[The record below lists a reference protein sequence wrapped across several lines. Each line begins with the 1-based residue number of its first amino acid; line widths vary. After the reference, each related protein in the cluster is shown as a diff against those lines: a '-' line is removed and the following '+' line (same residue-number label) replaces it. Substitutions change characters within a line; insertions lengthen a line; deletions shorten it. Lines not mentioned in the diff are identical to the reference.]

1 MLLGV
6 LLAVVYFIFAAVSN
20 GVQTHRLHQ
29 DEANL
34 RQEIEQLKEDHRQ
47 LSGLHEYLNSDEYI
61 ESAARHHLGLV
72 RPGET
77 PITVLPQ
84 QNEEQEEPPDSSGG
98 PWWERYLRP

>member
-6 LLAVVYFIFAAVSN
+6 LAVVVYFIFAAVSN

-29 DEANL
+29 DEASL
-34 RQEIEQLKEDHRQ
+34 RQQIEQLQDDYRQ

-61 ESAARHHLGLV
+61 ESAARQQLGLL

-77 PITVLPQ
+77 PITILPPPDQ
-84 QNEEQEEPPDSSGG
+84 QQDESPDSSSG